1 MLSAFN
7 QLLASILA
15 LGFLAAILVGPC
27 VGLWIVLSMRRDL
40 RRIADVAEFQYKY
53 PDAAKVL
60 EAHREQELVEE
71 RTRRVVHSAFG
82 R

>member
-15 LGFLAAILVGPC
+15 LAFLCMVLVGPF
-27 VGLWIVLSMRRDL
+27 VALWIVLSMRRDL
-40 RRIADVAEFQYKY
+40 RRIADCMTVREALYRNDSASLE
-53 PDAAKVL
+53 PDQIHAARMQDRKVSL
-60 EAHREQELVEE
+60 
-71 RTRRVVHSAFG
+71 SAFG

>member
-15 LGFLAAILVGPC
+15 LAFLAAILVGPC

-40 RRIADVAEFQYKY
+40 RRIADATEFRYKY
-53 PDAAKVL
+53 PATAHGL
-60 EAHREQELVEE
+60 EVMREDDLYKD
-71 RTRRVVHSAFG
+71 RMRGISTSAFG